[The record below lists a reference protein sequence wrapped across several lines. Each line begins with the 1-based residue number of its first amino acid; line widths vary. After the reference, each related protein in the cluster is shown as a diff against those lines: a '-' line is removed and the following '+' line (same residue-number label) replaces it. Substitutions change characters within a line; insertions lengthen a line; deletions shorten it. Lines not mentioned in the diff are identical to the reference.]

1 MTVQTIHTR
10 SMSVDLKTRAA
21 QEDEQEDFVIEG
33 YFALFNT
40 ETELFPGFREQ
51 ILPGA
56 FDNALNDDIRALIDH
71 DRSKVLGRTK
81 SKTLELS
88 VDSRGLFGTI
98 KVNKDDRD
106 AMNLYQ
112 RVKRGDVDQCSFGF
126 WVVDEDYK
134 HFEDGS
140 VRSDIKDL
148 KLLEVSVVTFPAYE
162 DTSVSARA
170 KDVEEFKKKALDAK
184 KSRLKER
191 MSKWH

>member
-21 QEDEQEDFVIEG
+21 QGDEQEDFVIEG